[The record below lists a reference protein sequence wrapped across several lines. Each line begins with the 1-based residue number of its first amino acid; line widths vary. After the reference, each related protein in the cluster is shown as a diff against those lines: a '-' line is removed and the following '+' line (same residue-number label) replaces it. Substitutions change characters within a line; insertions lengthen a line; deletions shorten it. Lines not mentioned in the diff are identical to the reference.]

1 MSAPEFYIVADG
13 NAYAL
18 DEEGTPFGVPVFND
32 GTVDWDCSFDFDPA
46 DEDLDYVAH
55 VCYHLQQVHDLTKEH
70 HQEVFVK

>member
-18 DEEGTPFGVPVFND
+18 DEQGTPFGAAVFND
-32 GTVDWDCSFDFDPA
+32 GTVDWDNAYDFDPS
-46 DEDLDYVAH
+46 EEELDYVAH

-70 HQEVFVK
+70 HQEVFIK